1 MSTTTRV
8 GVCGCRRGWVA
19 AILGSQGTPTFSVH
33 QSLAKL
39 LDSLEPESTVVVID
53 VAIGLPDRGVRLS
66 DGQARKLLDTPRAD
80 GVFPAPCRAVLRCA
94 AYDEANR
101 ANRKL
106 KGCEITLQGFARFA
120 RIREADE
127 WITPERQQW
136 VREGHPEV
144 IFARLNPEGQGILFS
159 KKSATGERLRLDL
172 LRRFGF
178 KLDID
183 AVRKENRPKNVSR
196 DEIVDAAAC
205 LVIAHLTIRDDIL
218 VLPEDEVQ
226 IDSRGLR
233 MEIVT

>member
-1 MSTTTRV
+1 LSMKTRI
-8 GVCGCRRGWVA
+8 GIGGCRKGWVA

-33 QSLAKL
+33 QSLANL
-39 LDSLEPESTVVVID
+39 LNSLDPESTVVVID
-53 VAIGLPDRGVRLS
+53 AAIGLPDRGERS
-66 DGQARKLLDTPRAD
+66 CDEQARELLNTPRAD
-80 GVFPAPCRAVLRCA
+80 SVFPAPCRPVLRCPT
-94 AYDEANR
+94 YDEANR

-106 KGCEITLQGFARFA
+106 KGCEITLQGFAQFP

-144 IFARLNPEGQGILFS
+144 IFARLSPEEQGILFS

-178 KLDID
+178 KLDIV
-183 AVRKENRPKNVSR
+183 AVREEIRPKNVSR

-218 VLPEDEVQ
+218 VLPEGEVQ
-226 IDSRGLR
+226 LDSRGLR